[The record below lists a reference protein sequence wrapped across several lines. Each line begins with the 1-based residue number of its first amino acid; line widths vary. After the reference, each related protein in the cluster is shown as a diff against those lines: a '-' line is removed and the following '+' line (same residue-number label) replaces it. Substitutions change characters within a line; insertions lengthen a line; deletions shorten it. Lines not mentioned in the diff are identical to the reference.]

1 MNDFPR
7 ILFYGT
13 PSIAVA
19 SLERLLDEK
28 FNVAAVVTAPDKPA
42 GRGLKLTVSPV
53 KEFALSRALPVLQPI
68 SMKDPGFQAEL
79 RALAP
84 DLQVVVAF
92 RMMPKEVWALPPLGT
107 FNLHASLLPQ
117 YRGAAPINWA
127 IINGET
133 ETGVTTF
140 FLEERTDTGRIIFA
154 EKTRIG
160 PEETAGELHDRLM
173 DLGAVLVVKTVR
185 AIAAGPV
192 RPIPQQELISG
203 GTTLKPAPKFSRDD
217 ARIDWSRDHREVFN
231 HIRGMSPYPGAFTEI
246 PMNDGSLLNLKI
258 FRAVPEA
265 VPGTLAGSGF
275 QTDRRSWLKI
285 PATDGYLLL
294 QEVQPA
300 GRRIMKISEF
310 LNGFGK
316 LIS

>member
-1 MNDFPR
+1 MNSDPR
-7 ILFYGT
+7 IIFYGT

-19 SLERLLDEK
+19 SLKRLLDER
-28 FNVAAVVTAPDKPA
+28 FNVVAVITAPDKPA
-42 GRGLKLTVSPV
+42 GRGLKVAVSPV
-53 KEFALSRALPVLQPI
+53 KEFAISRALPVVQPV
-68 SMKDPGFQAEL
+68 SMKDPDFHANL
-79 RALAP
+79 RVYAP

-92 RMMPKEVWALPPLGT
+92 RMMPKDVWALPPLGT

-127 IINGET
+127 IINGEP

-140 FLEERTDTGRIIFA
+140 FLEEKTDTGQIIFA
-154 EKTRIG
+154 EKTQIG

-173 DLGAVLVVKTVR
+173 ELGARLVVKTVR
-185 AIAAGPV
+185 AIAAGTANA
-192 RPIPQQELISG
+192 IPQQGLIPE
-203 GTTLKPAPKFSRDD
+203 GTLLKPAPKFSRED
-217 ARIDWSRDHREVFN
+217 ARIDWSKDHREVFN

-246 PMNDGSLLNLKI
+246 PMNDGSVLNLKI
-258 FRAVPEA
+258 FRAARET
-265 VPGTLAGSGF
+265 VPGILAGSGF
-275 QTDRRSWLKI
+275 QTDRRTFLKI
-285 PATDGYLLL
+285 PARNGFILL

-300 GRRIMKISEF
+300 GRRIMNISEF